1 MNRHNTPGDD
11 EIFKK
16 NNGHIETAEPPDLGV
31 LTSKYL
37 KRYTFV
43 GKFWNKHTFFTYRAE
58 TSIFC
63 FFHGVK
69 NGRFGAENS

>member
-16 NNGHIETAEPPDLGV
+16 KQRAYRNRGPSDLGV

-37 KRYTFV
+37 KRYTFI

-63 FFHGVK
+63 FFM
-69 NGRFGAENS
+69 E